1 MPKTKSARPESAR
14 PRFRLNSV
22 FFKLLALIVVASV
35 VLAAVTSITYT
46 RASLAQIEARV
57 AQGALETNDL
67 LAGLLSGSVISRAPG
82 PIERELQRLSQGET
96 TPFRHGLAIDGNGM
110 VIAENGLD
118 DTRQEALSALATRAV
133 ESEERQVSP
142 DGLMVANPIRNM
154 MSGKTVGALAT
165 AWSDESAI
173 ESALTAQLPVVLAAL
188 VAMVLVTGV
197 MMFFIRS
204 MLVKPIADVVG
215 AVDRM
220 AAQQIDTEVATRSR
234 GDELGDIG
242 KALEVLRLQLVRNRE
257 EARENRFRGTAFLSS
272 SAAIMMVDSEMNI
285 SSVNATLD
293 QILTHYAED
302 FRQVSATFDPEH
314 VIGQPMDTFHPGAMR
329 ERVRRILEDPKN
341 LPFKTDI
348 AVGDARFHLTI
359 NQVVDE
365 LGVREGF
372 VVEWNDTT
380 AEFMNSAML
389 AAIEANQ
396 IKAEFGLDGT
406 LLHANAHFQRALGVD
421 SDADLLGQSKDALFA
436 FDDALAAERGSV
448 FDRLNAGDSVY
459 GSFQLKR
466 KDQSEVIIDGGF
478 TPVLDG
484 GGRLLRVILIGN
496 DTTQAKRALRMAEAE
511 RLSMIETQ
519 AGIVDSLRL
528 ALEQL
533 AEGDLT
539 SRIETEFPKENDQLR
554 VDFNTAVGRLQEAM
568 RGVIENADLI
578 RGEVAEIASAADD
591 LSGRTERQAATL
603 EQTASALDELTSS
616 VKSAADGAA
625 HANALVDDARSNAEA
640 SGDVVRQ
647 AVEAMGEIESSSQQ
661 ISRITGVIDDI
672 AFQTNLLALNAGVEA
687 ARAGEAGRGF
697 AVVASE
703 VRALA
708 QRSSDAAREINGLI
722 SASGEQVKRGVDLVD
737 QAGTALRGIVENVKK
752 ISQNVG
758 EIATSSQEQS
768 TGLGEINA
776 AVNQL
781 DQVTQQNAAMFEQTT
796 AASHALTRET
806 ETLTTTMGRFQIG
819 LPSGDTKN
827 VVVAEFSS
835 NRADIAETKPV
846 APSLPAVSG
855 GAQAVAVEED
865 DGWDEF

>member
-1 MPKTKSARPESAR
+1 MSQSNSARSR
-14 PRFRLNSV
+14 IRLNSV
-22 FFKLLALIVVASV
+22 FVKLLALIVGASV
-35 VLAAVTSITYT
+35 VLAVVTSVTYT

-57 AQGALETNDL
+57 AHAALETN
-67 LAGLLSGSVISRAPG
+67 GLLSGLLSGAVISRAPG
-82 PIERELQRLSQGET
+82 PIERELDRLSQGEST
-96 TPFRHGLAIDGNGM
+96 QFRHGLAIDGAGM
-110 VIAENGLD
+110 TIAATGLD
-118 DTRQEALSALATRAV
+118 EALGGALVALAKQAV
-133 ESEERQVSP
+133 ESNERQVSA
-142 DGLMVANPIRNM
+142 DGLMVANPISNM

-165 AWSDESAI
+165 AWTDAAAI
-173 ESALTAQLPVVLAAL
+173 EKAMQAQVNVVIVAL
-188 VAMVLVTGV
+188 VAMALVAGV
-197 MMFFIRS
+197 MMVAIRAS
-204 MLVKPIADVVG
+204 LIKPIGALVQ

-220 AAQQIDTEVATRSR
+220 AGKDIDTEVAAQAR

-242 KALEVLRLQLVRNRE
+242 KSLEVLRLQLVRNRE
-257 EARENRFRGTAFLSS
+257 EARENRFRGTAFSSS
-272 SAAIMMVDSEMNI
+272 SAAIMMVDSDMNI
-285 SSVNATLD
+285 SSVNTTLEE
-293 QILTHYAED
+293 ILCHYAED
-302 FRQVSATFDPEH
+302 FRKVSSTFDPEN
-314 VIGQPMDTFHPGAMR
+314 VVGEPMDTFHPGPMR
-329 ERVRRILEDPKN
+329 ERVRQVLNDPKN

-365 LGVREGF
+365 RGEREGF
-372 VVEWNDTT
+372 VVEWNDST

-389 AAIEANQ
+389 SAIEANQ

-406 LLHANAHFQRALGVD
+406 LLHANAHFRRALG
-421 SDADLLGQSKDALFA
+421 LEKDAEVVGQHQDSLFD

-448 FDRLNAGDSVY
+448 FDRLNEGDSVY

-466 KDQSEVIIDGGF
+466 KDQSEVIVDGGF

-484 GGRLLRVILIGN
+484 AGRLLRVILIGN
-496 DTTQAKRALRMAEAE
+496 DMTEAKRALRMAEAE
-511 RLSMIETQ
+511 RITMIETQ
-519 AGIVDSLRL
+519 AGIVDNLRL
-528 ALEQL
+528 ALENL

-539 SRIETEFPKENDQLR
+539 SRIETEFPKENEQLR
-554 VDFNTAVGRLQEAM
+554 IDFNTAVGRLQEAM
-568 RGVIENADLI
+568 RGVIENAELI
-578 RGEVAEIASAADD
+578 RGEVTEIASAADD

-616 VKSAADGAA
+616 VQSAADGAA

-640 SGDVVRQ
+640 SGEVVRQ
-647 AVEAMGEIESSSQQ
+647 AVAAMGEIETSSQQ

-737 QAGTALRGIVENVKK
+737 QAGDALRGIVENVKK

-806 ETLTTTMGRFQIG
+806 ETLITTMGRFQIG
-819 LPSGDTKN
+819 VPDTSDN
-827 VVVAEFSS
+827 VVVEAEFSTRRLS
-835 NRADIAETKPV
+835 REEPQQETEARP
-846 APSLPAVSG
+846 
-855 GAQAVAVEED
+855 AVAVGAAQAPVVADD

>member
-1 MPKTKSARPESAR
+1 MSQSSAAR
-14 PRFRLNSV
+14 SRFRLNSV
-22 FFKLLALIVVASV
+22 FVKLLGLIVAASV

-57 AQGALETNDL
+57 AQSALETNTL
-67 LAGLLSGSVISRAPG
+67 LTGLLSSAVISRAPG
-82 PIERELQRLSQGET
+82 PIERELDRLSQGEST
-96 TPFRHGLAIDGNGM
+96 QFLHGLAIDGAGLT
-110 VIAENGLD
+110 IASKGLD
-118 DTRQEALSALATRAV
+118 EALEGPLVALAKQAV
-133 ESEERQVSP
+133 ESNERQVSP

-165 AWSDESAI
+165 AWTDAAAI
-173 ESALTAQLPVVLAAL
+173 ESAMQAQVNVVIVALAAMAL
-188 VAMVLVTGV
+188 VAGV
-197 MMFFIRS
+197 MMYAIRRS
-204 MLVKPIADVVG
+204 LIKPIGALVE

-220 AAQQIDTEVATRSR
+220 AGQDIDTEVATHAR

-242 KALEVLRLQLVRNRE
+242 KSLEVLRLQLVKNRQE
-257 EARENRFRGTAFLSS
+257 SRENRFRGQAFSSS
-272 SAAIMMVDSEMNI
+272 SAAIMMVDSDMNI
-285 SSVNATLD
+285 SSVNTTLE
-293 QILTHYAED
+293 QILCHYAED
-302 FRQVSATFDPEH
+302 FRKVSSTFDPEH
-314 VIGQPMDTFHPGAMR
+314 VIGEPMDTFHPGPMR
-329 ERVRRILEDPKN
+329 ERVRQVLNDPKN

-359 NQVVDE
+359 NQVVDDRGE
-365 LGVREGF
+365 REGF
-372 VVEWNDTT
+372 VVEWNDST
-380 AEFMNSAML
+380 AEFMNFAML
-389 AAIEANQ
+389 SAIESNQ
-396 IKAEFGLDGT
+396 IKAEFGLDGA
-406 LLHANAHFQRALGVD
+406 LLHANAHFRRALGLD
-421 SDADLLGQSKDALFA
+421 PDAELLGVSKDALFD
-436 FDDALAAERGSV
+436 FDDSLAAERGSV

-466 KDQSEVIIDGGF
+466 KDQSEAIIDGGF

-484 GGRLLRVILIGN
+484 SGRLLRVILIGN
-496 DTTQAKRALRMAEAE
+496 DTTEAKRALRMAEAE
-511 RLSMIETQ
+511 RITMIETQ
-519 AGIVDSLRL
+519 AGIVDNLRL
-528 ALEQL
+528 ALENL

-539 SRIETEFPKENDQLR
+539 SRIETEFPKENEQLR

-568 RGVIENADLI
+568 RDVIENAELI
-578 RGEVAEIASAADD
+578 RGEVTEIASAADD

-616 VKSAADGAA
+616 VQSAADGAA

-640 SGDVVRQ
+640 SGEVVRQ
-647 AVEAMGEIESSSQQ
+647 AVAAMGEIETSSQQ

-737 QAGTALRGIVENVKK
+737 QAGEALRGIVENVKK

-806 ETLTTTMGRFQIG
+806 ETLITTMGRFQIG
-819 LPSGDTKN
+819 VPEGADN
-827 VVVAEFSS
+827 VVEAEFSTRRLS
-835 NRADIAETKPV
+835 REEPKHEAEARP
-846 APSLPAVSG
+846 
-855 GAQAVAVEED
+855 AVAVGAAQAPVVVDD